1 MYQCKFNFITEKNF
15 ENIVN
20 TLKDPNN
27 THICQFSV
35 DEKYPK
41 ELFDVYYKTLKG
53 RKYKKKKM
61 GKGKGKKSKAKQ
73 KTLNL
78 IIILSE
84 YLLYKIY

>member
-61 GKGKGKKSKAKQ
+61 GKGKGKKSKAK
-73 KTLNL
+73 
-78 IIILSE
+78 
-84 YLLYKIY
+84 